1 MIQYLPYGKFRWIK
15 NIDNFDVDSIEE
27 NIPIGYILKVNLE
40 YRDKLHEFHND
51 YSLAPKKTCNSL

>member
-27 NIPIGYILKVNLE
+27 NSPIGYILKVNLE
-40 YRDKLHEFHND
+40 CHDKLHEFHND
-51 YSLAPKKTCNSL
+51 YH